1 MACKERRFMSGSDQ
15 QRRGLT
21 GVWPRTEAFL
31 LPRRI
36 KILGLSPF
44 AVVGLIL
51 FSPIPLQAQAQN
63 KTQAVEQQL
72 VRWVVD
78 FAPYLTVLAVLV
90 VGLIVAKI
98 LGRALEKVA
107 SERVGKHVG
116 KVGGR
121 VVYYV
126 VLFLTLLF
134 ALSILNIKLAT
145 VLAAAGVLTIAIG
158 FAAQTSLGNM
168 ISGLMLLGDR
178 PFQVDDF
185 IEVEDKS
192 GFVVSIDLLSTKLR
206 TLDNTL
212 VRIPN
217 ETLIKSTVRNVT
229 RYDIRRID
237 IDVGV
242 TYSDD
247 LELTHKVLQEVA
259 RREVLVLEEPRPV
272 VLAQRFGD
280 SSIDFTLRA
289 WVPRKQFLAAR
300 SNLVKSIKRT
310 FDEHGITIA
319 FPHRTIYIAEVP
331 ELKTAADGHEAPAEP
346 PEAPTG
352 PPRHLAKE
360 EIDSRFHKGE
370 AADAPDLD

>member
-1 MACKERRFMSGSDQ
+1 
-15 QRRGLT
+15 
-21 GVWPRTEAFL
+21 
-31 LPRRI
+31 
-36 KILGLSPF
+36 LGLIPIGT
-44 AVVGLIL
+44 AGLIL
-51 FSPIPLQAQAQN
+51 LTPLALHAQAPN
-63 KTQAVEQQL
+63 KEKTIEQE
-72 VRWVVD
+72 VSRWFVD
-78 FAPYLTVLAVLV
+78 FAPYFTVLAVLV
-90 VGLIVAKI
+90 VGLIVAKL
-98 LGRALEKVA
+98 LGRALEKMA
-107 SERVGKHVG
+107 SERIGKHVG

-126 VLFLTLLF
+126 VLFLALLF

-229 RYDIRRID
+229 RYSIRRLD

-247 LELTHKVLQEVA
+247 LELTHKVLQDVA
-259 RREVLVLEEPRPV
+259 RKEILVLEEPRPV

-280 SSIDFTLRA
+280 SSIDFTLRV

-319 FPHRTIYIAEVP
+319 FPHRTLYIAEVP
-331 ELKTAADGHEAPAEP
+331 ELKTAADGSEASAER
-346 PEAPTG
+346 PEG
-352 PPRHLAKE
+352 PPGPPPRPAKE
-360 EIDSRFHKGE
+360 EIDSRFHRGDS
-370 AADAPDLD
+370 ADAPDLD